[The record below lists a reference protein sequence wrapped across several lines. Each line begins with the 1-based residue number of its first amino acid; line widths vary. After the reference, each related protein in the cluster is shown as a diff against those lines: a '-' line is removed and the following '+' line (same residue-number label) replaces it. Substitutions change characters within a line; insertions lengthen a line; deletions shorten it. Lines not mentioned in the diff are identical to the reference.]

1 MSNTHTNIYT
11 DGNNSTTNSIY
22 GTQNNLLLNNLLK
35 FYAQDD
41 NMDYMLRI
49 INGESK
55 ISLRIIDWFATNYA
69 KKYYTLY
76 SIHNTGRRFK
86 VYVDYKLKLKAYSKK
101 RFDPFCR
108 WDRINV
114 PYKDDKYIQTTIGQ
128 LNFFKWALENDVIRY
143 IEENY
148 ANIEKD
154 MNNRNSN
161 AKKNSMCSSIASEMS
176 MASTTSSTSFSSDG
190 DGDGCD
196 GDGIGHGIVGN
207 SSECDVQNTN
217 SESSIDNGSLTLT
230 SETNNKTRKKRE
242 ELSISATKSIK
253 KEKVEIVVNFN

>member
-1 MSNTHTNIYT
+1 MFSNANTA
-11 DGNNSTTNSIY
+11 TTYSNYS
-22 GTQNNLLLNNLLK
+22 TQNDLLLNNLLK
-35 FYAQDD
+35 FYEESN

-148 ANIEKD
+148 VNIEKD